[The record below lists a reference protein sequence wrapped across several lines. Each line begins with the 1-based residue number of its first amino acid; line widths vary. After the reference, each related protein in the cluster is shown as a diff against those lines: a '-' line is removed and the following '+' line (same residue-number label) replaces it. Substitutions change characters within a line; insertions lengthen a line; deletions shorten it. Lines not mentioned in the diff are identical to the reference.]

1 MVISFASKKAGT
13 GKTSPS
19 IPLSAGLARK
29 GNKGLLIDLNSQANS
44 SKVLLPEYQK
54 IPKEQTICTTIIER
68 KPLTV
73 HKRRCSTALCSGI
86 GPPHLRTQG
95 RLLEAAAQG
104 VTNRRRVRNSKE

>member
-1 MVISFASKKAGT
+1 MVISIASQKGGT
-13 GKTSPS
+13 GKTSTS
-19 IPLSAGLARK
+19 ISLSAGLARK
-29 GNKGLLIDLNSQANS
+29 GKQVLLIDIDSQANS

-86 GPPHLRTQG
+86 GPPHLRTHG

-104 VTNRRRVRNSKE
+104 VTNRR